1 MSQKEITDI
10 IILIILILLS
20 GFFSSAETALTT
32 VSQVSLKTL
41 ADQGNTRAKTALN
54 VLSHH
59 SKMLSAI
66 LIGNNVVNL
75 SSSALC
81 TSLIIRLFGSN
92 AVTIATAILT
102 VLIIL
107 FGEITPKNMATLRA
121 QELSLAYAPI
131 IQVLMTVLTPVIFI
145 IDALAN
151 GILKIMHIDPNQR
164 KHITESELRTYVE
177 VGREDGV
184 IENRE
189 KRLIYNVFDFGDS
202 VAKDIMTPR
211 VDMCCINI
219 HDSYKEVMKMFRE
232 DMFTRLP
239 VYDKDPD
246 HIIGVINI
254 KDFILIE
261 DREKFSV
268 ADYLR
273 DAMYTYEYKKT
284 ADLLKEMQ
292 GKAVN
297 ICFVLD
303 EYGYTV
309 GMITLE
315 DLVEEIVGEIR
326 DEYDAN
332 EEQQIHRYDD
342 TTYLV
347 EGSMKL
353 DDINDALGSHF
364 ESEDYDSI
372 AGLMIEKLERLPHNN
387 EVVTLEDGTTL
398 QAKGLQKNRI
408 VKVLIR
414 FHEAPHPETDED
426 TKPSADNNNDED
438 PSDYGYD
445 E

>member
-1 MSQKEITDI
+1 MTQSETLEIV
-10 IILIILILLS
+10 ILIILILLS

-32 VSQVSLKTL
+32 VSQVSLKAL
-41 ADQGNTRAKTALN
+41 SDEGNARAKTTLDI
-54 VLSHH
+54 LSHH

-92 AVTIATAILT
+92 AVTIATAVLT

-131 IQVLMTVLTPVIFI
+131 IKVLMTVLTPVIFI
-145 IDALAN
+145 IDAMAN
-151 GILKIMHIDPNQR
+151 GILKILHIDPNQR
-164 KHITESELRTYVE
+164 KHITENELRTYVE

-189 KRLIYNVFDFGDS
+189 KSMIYNVFDFGDS

-211 VDMCCINI
+211 VDMCCISI
-219 HDSYKEVMKMFRE
+219 HDSYQEVMKIFRE
-232 DMFTRLP
+232 NMFTRLP
-239 VYDKDPD
+239 VYDRDPD
-246 HIIGVINI
+246 HIIGLINI
-254 KDFILIE
+254 KDFILID
-261 DREKFSV
+261 DRGRFSV
-268 ADYLR
+268 TDYLR

-297 ICFVLD
+297 VCFVLD

-309 GMITLE
+309 GMVTLE

-326 DEYDAN
+326 DEYDEHEA
-332 EEQQIHRYDD
+332 EQIHRYDD
-342 TTYLV
+342 TTFLV

-353 DDINDALGSHF
+353 DDINDQLGSHF

-372 AGLMIEKLERLPHNN
+372 GGLMIEKLERLPRNN
-387 EVVTLEDGTTL
+387 EVAVLDDGTTL
-398 QAKGLQKNRI
+398 QAKGIVKNRI
-408 VKVLIR
+408 GKVLIR
-414 FHEAPHPETDED
+414 FQEAPHREEDEETDAQ
-426 TKPSADNNNDED
+426 KGSDESPD
-438 PSDYGYD
+438 DYRDD